1 MGGGR
6 LNAYVLVQTSGEGKP
21 IAERLQAIP
30 GVLSAEDLTGAYD
43 AIAITQAASTQY
55 LVQHVIAEILN
66 LPCVTRALPAPV
78 IRSLRQRP
86 RDERP
91 TKVPGTRDEAA

>member
-21 IAERLQAIP
+21 IAARLQAIP

-66 LPCVTRALPAPV
+66 LPGVTRALPAPV